1 MNQMKKTVIPF
12 ILTICMLWTM
22 IPFVAGEAS
31 GGMSYAVRV
40 NGILVNDIVDNI
52 RYWNN
57 DNTLGTSDSY
67 NFSYNKVSKTLTLK
81 DAYLTTTYAI
91 GGVDAVIGALG
102 DGNLEVVLIG
112 DNSISNA
119 AVDTV
124 GILIQDGTMSISGTE
139 LSIDAGSKGIYGNG
153 DITVDDCNL
162 DVSGGSIGIELGS
175 IDIVEGTTTVVSNSV
190 GVSTGAIDI
199 IGGEIEASGGN
210 AAFAF
215 PSSSAVSSAVKIVEP
230 DGGVFDEFTM
240 GSTYYTVSY
249 GGVVATHASLA
260 AKEFPVVQ
268 LGSATFSSGYETYQF
283 NGLTVESDYLINTA
297 IISANV
303 EATTGE
309 TIDLSTATSPAG
321 TSYIEDIDGRTKTLL
336 FSNPVSAV
344 ELQAFLRDITFGAP
358 ASGSQRVTI
367 TADANTTVGVSS
379 TNQLTAYEHEDGTT
393 HYYAYDSTSLSWINA
408 YNTAKA
414 MYFMGMKGYLVT
426 ITSPDENQVL
436 KNISDGEAWSGGAR
450 FVASDGS
457 RYNDLGTMPSSGWV
471 TDSAS
476 AAAYYWTCGPESG
489 LVYFDSLVSTGA
501 LNEDAFYSQ
510 FDQERSDLLT
520 SYPWAFGEPNDM
532 GRGDGSGE
540 WLMQVNFIN
549 ESEPNRRLWNDLNSG
564 HDRGFFVEFSGYDV
578 ATAVTSQ
585 AGLTVRTDPGN
596 PNSNLQDT
604 DYEDIVIPSSGG
616 GSSTG
621 GSNTANVLVNG
632 VSHNAGS
639 VSTSRSDGQ
648 LTKTLTVDTNRLQ
661 SILNSQPTSPQVVL
675 PISGNNDVSQGV
687 LTGQMVKNMED
698 VEAVLNVETD
708 QGRYILP
715 ASDLDV
721 TGLSTQFGEDVNL
734 DDMEITVKIS
744 KLSDQQVTAIE
755 NTGSEGGWTLM
766 IPPVEFQVEATYNG
780 QTMEVNQFRNYVK
793 REIPIPAGVDPMKIT
808 TAVVIG
814 KDGKETHVPTE
825 IFLGEDGLY
834 YARIHSLTNSVYAL
848 VYHDMS
854 FDDAVGLWYESTV
867 NEMASRMILKGR
879 DDGRFDGDAPIT
891 RAEFAATM
899 VRALGLTEEGNPS
912 FSDISGDQWFAGAV
926 AKASQY
932 GIIQGVGEGRFD
944 PMSHI
949 TRQDAMVMIYR
960 SAKIADYLG
969 DSGGSTTTF
978 GDEGRISEYA
988 REAVTFHV
996 NNGLAKGDNGQI
1008 RPLDS
1013 ISRAETAT
1021 LILRFLQKAEL
1032 VDTRLTQ

>member
-1 MNQMKKTVIPF
+1 MNQLKKTVIPY

-119 AVDTV
+119 AIDTV

-139 LSIDAGSKGIYGNG
+139 LSINAGSKGIYGNG

-393 HYYAYDSTSLSWINA
+393 HYYAYVDVAKTWDQA
-408 YNTAKA
+408 YNAAKE
-414 MYFMGMKGYLVT
+414 MYFMGMRGYLVT

-436 KNISDGEAWSGGAR
+436 KNISENSAWSGGAR
-450 FVASDGS
+450 ILYTSNEAILDPNTVDMGNLSH
-457 RYNDLGTMPSSGWV
+457 
-471 TDSAS
+471 TDESATN
-476 AAAYYWTCGPESG
+476 YYWTCGPEAG
-489 LVYFDSLVSTGA
+489 LIYYNSALSTGA
-501 LNEDAFYSQ
+501 LQNNAFYTTFGAYGSGV
-510 FDQERSDLLT
+510 T
-520 SYPWAFGEPNDM
+520 GPAAYPWYEGEPNK
-532 GRGDGSGE
+532 GGGTESI
-540 WLMQVNFIN
+540 MQVNFTN
-549 ESEPNRRLWNDLNSG
+549 QSWNDLVTTQL
-564 HDRGFFVEFSGYDV
+564 DTKFFVEFSGYDV

-616 GSSTG
+616 GSSGG

-687 LTGQMVKNMED
+687 LTGQMVKNMET

-825 IFLGEDGLY
+825 IFLGEGGLY

-912 FSDISGDQWFAGAV
+912 FSDISSDQWFAGAV

-969 DSGGSTTTF
+969 DSGGSATTF

-1032 VDTRLTQ
+1032 VDTRLT

>member
-31 GGMSYAVRV
+31 GGRISVDIEL
-40 NGILVNDIVDNI
+40 GIPSFST
-52 RYWNN
+52 
-57 DNTLGTSDSY
+57 DNTSY
-67 NFSYNKVSKTLTLK
+67 QFSNVKVT
-81 DAYLTTTYAI
+81 AGGIIAI
-91 GGVDAVIGALG
+91 KIQVDEEA
-102 DGNLEVVLIG
+102 EIG
-112 DNSISNA
+112 DT
-119 AVDTV
+119 VDLTGVTSPGGIDFTV
-124 GILIQDGTMSISGTE
+124 YDADGGLTKTILFSETVSDEAIRVFIQDVIFGSSEDGEQVVTFT
-139 LSIDAGSKGIYGNG
+139 IDAGDPK
-153 DITVDDCNL
+153 V
-162 DVSGGSIGIELGS
+162 
-175 IDIVEGTTTVVSNSV
+175 
-190 GVSTGAIDI
+190 AIPT
-199 IGGEIEASGGN
+199 
-210 AAFAF
+210 AFRH
-215 PSSSAVSSAVKIVEP
+215 P
-230 DGGVFDEFTM
+230 
-240 GSTYYTVSY
+240 
-249 GGVVATHASLA
+249 
-260 AKEFPVVQ
+260 
-268 LGSATFSSGYETYQF
+268 
-283 NGLTVESDYLINTA
+283 
-297 IISANV
+297 
-303 EATTGE
+303 
-309 TIDLSTATSPAG
+309 
-321 TSYIEDIDGRTKTLL
+321 
-336 FSNPVSAV
+336 
-344 ELQAFLRDITFGAP
+344 
-358 ASGSQRVTI
+358 
-367 TADANTTVGVSS
+367 
-379 TNQLTAYEHEDGTT
+379 DGTT
-393 HYYAYDSTSLSWINA
+393 HYYSLSVYNRTWYGA
-408 YNTAKA
+408 YNEAKEIS
-414 MYFMGMKGYLVT
+414 FLDMKGYLVT
-426 ITSPDENQVL
+426 ITSPEENELITSISTATAWTAGARIVSTGGMKILDENS
-436 KNISDGEAWSGGAR
+436 IS
-450 FVASDGS
+450 
-457 RYNDLGTMPSSGWV
+457 TTGWV
-471 TDSAS
+471 MDTVSAS
-476 AAAYYWTCGPESG
+476 AYYWTSGPEAG
-489 LVYFDSLVSTGA
+489 LVYYDSYTSTGA
-501 LNEDAFYSQ
+501 LADSAFYSL
-510 FDQERSDLLT
+510 FAAIGT
-520 SYPWAFGEPNDM
+520 SSGSIYEYPWYVDGSNNPEPNN
-532 GRGDGSGE
+532 GDGHGE
-540 WLMQVNFIN
+540 ECMTVHFAGDTGN
-549 ESEPNRRLWNDLNSG
+549 PGWNDANGTSTSILY
-564 HDRGFFVEFSGYDV
+564 FVEFGGYHTTGATILTPNGIDV
-578 ATAVTSQ
+578 RV
-585 AGLTVRTDPGN
+585 DPGSSTATVFQAQN
-596 PNSNLQDT
+596 TKTVTAPESPA
-604 DYEDIVIPSSGG
+604 PSSGSNR
-616 GSSTG
+616 SSD
-621 GSNTANVLVNG
+621 NTANVLVNG

-780 QTMEVNQFRNYVK
+780 QTVEVNQFRNYVK
-793 REIPIPAGVDPMKIT
+793 REIPIPEGVDPMKIT

-854 FDDAVGLWYESTV
+854 FGDAVGLWYESTV

-899 VRALGLTEEGNPS
+899 VRALGLAEEGNPS
-912 FSDISGDQWFAGAV
+912 FSDISSDQWFAGAV

-969 DSGGSTTTF
+969 DSGGSTTIF

>member
-1 MNQMKKTVIPF
+1 MSSMKKTVISF

-22 IPFVAGEAS
+22 MPFVAGEAS
-31 GGMSYAVRV
+31 GALISV
-40 NGILVNDIVDNI
+40 DIELGTPNFSG
-52 RYWNN
+52 
-57 DNTLGTSDSY
+57 DNTFYQFPNVIVTAAGISDIGII
-67 NFSYNKVSKTLTLK
+67 
-81 DAYLTTTYAI
+81 AI
-91 GGVDAVIGALG
+91 KIQVDEEAETG
-102 DGNLEVVLIG
+102 
-112 DNSISNA
+112 
-119 AVDTV
+119 DTV
-124 GILIQDGTMSISGTE
+124 DLTGVTSPGGIDF
-139 LSIDAGSKGIYGNG
+139 
-153 DITVDDCNL
+153 TVDDADGGL
-162 DVSGGSIGIELGS
+162 TKTILFAEAVSSEAIDMFIQDIKFRPSEDGEQQMTFIINAGNPSIGIP
-175 IDIVEGTTTVVSNSV
+175 TP
-190 GVSTGAIDI
+190 
-199 IGGEIEASGGN
+199 
-210 AAFAF
+210 FRH
-215 PSSSAVSSAVKIVEP
+215 P
-230 DGGVFDEFTM
+230 
-240 GSTYYTVSY
+240 
-249 GGVVATHASLA
+249 
-260 AKEFPVVQ
+260 
-268 LGSATFSSGYETYQF
+268 
-283 NGLTVESDYLINTA
+283 
-297 IISANV
+297 
-303 EATTGE
+303 
-309 TIDLSTATSPAG
+309 
-321 TSYIEDIDGRTKTLL
+321 
-336 FSNPVSAV
+336 
-344 ELQAFLRDITFGAP
+344 
-358 ASGSQRVTI
+358 
-367 TADANTTVGVSS
+367 
-379 TNQLTAYEHEDGTT
+379 DGTT
-393 HYYAYDSTSLSWINA
+393 HYYSLSIYDKTWYGA
-408 YNTAKA
+408 YNEAKT
-414 MYFMGMKGYLVT
+414 FSFLDMKGYLVT
-426 ITSPDENQVL
+426 ITSPEENALITSISTDAAWTAGVRIVSTGGM
-436 KNISDGEAWSGGAR
+436 KISDEASI
-450 FVASDGS
+450 S
-457 RYNDLGTMPSSGWV
+457 TTGWV
-471 TDSAS
+471 TDIVSAS
-476 AAAYYWTCGPESG
+476 AYYWASGPEAG
-489 LVYFDSLVSTGA
+489 LVYYDSYTSTGA
-501 LNEDAFYSQ
+501 LVDVAFYSS
-510 FDQERSDLLT
+510 FAAIGT
-520 SYPWAFGEPNDM
+520 SIGSIDEYPWFVDSSNNPEPNNGSGAGEECMTVNFD
-532 GRGDGSGE
+532 GGTGNSGWNDADGST
-540 WLMQVNFIN
+540 VTTY
-549 ESEPNRRLWNDLNSG
+549 
-564 HDRGFFVEFSGYDV
+564 FVEFGGYNTTGATILTANGLDV
-578 ATAVTSQ
+578 RVDS
-585 AGLTVRTDPGN
+585 
-596 PNSNLQDT
+596 
-604 DYEDIVIPSSGG
+604 
-616 GSSTG
+616 GSSTISG
-621 GSNTANVLVNG
+621 FQARDSRTVTAPESSPSSSGSNRSSDNTANVLVNG

-639 VSTSRSDGQ
+639 VSTSRTGGQ

-721 TGLSTQFGEDVNL
+721 TGLSAQFGEDVNL

-780 QTMEVNQFRNYVK
+780 QTVEVNQFKNYVK

-825 IFLGEDGLY
+825 VFLGEDGLY

-879 DDGRFDGDAPIT
+879 DDGRFDGDSPIT

-899 VRALGLTEEGNPS
+899 VRALGLAEEGTPS
-912 FSDISGDQWFAGAV
+912 FLDISRDQWFAGAV

-960 SAKIADYLG
+960 SAKIANYLG
-969 DSGGSTTTF
+969 DSGDSTTIF
-978 GDEGRISEYA
+978 GDDGRISEYA

-1032 VDTRLTQ
+1032 VDTRLPQ